1 MISHFGC
8 TNICFHQ
15 QNIYITSRGEKKRR
29 YTNPNY
35 GRKNTKTTM
44 KKEGKREVA
53 KERAIGRERER
64 QREIKGIEKSGLNE
78 R

>member
-1 MISHFGC
+1 
-8 TNICFHQ
+8 
-15 QNIYITSRGEKKRR
+15 
-29 YTNPNY
+29 
-35 GRKNTKTTM
+35 M